1 MLVKILMAIL
11 GVVLIWFLAGPKAA
25 RFTATLLLVV
35 GLFLLLFPGLRVIF
49 LG

>member
-1 MLVKILMAIL
+1 MLAKILIAIL

-25 RFTATLLLVV
+25 RFLAI
-35 GLFLLLFPGLRVIF
+35 LFPGLRVIF